1 MKNETAIGITLGFL
15 LVKLFAGRGAA
26 IGAIYPEVPEIFE
39 CNDGTFSTSSGNN
52 ACARHGGR
60 KSRQPLTT
68 GSAGSGLLNIQDIPL
83 SQIHIDRQLF
93 QGREKAFS
101 QRSVDNIVHDVTNG
115 RFAWENLDP
124 ITLWR
129 SPEGK
134 LYLLSGHSRL
144 RAFEVLAEMR
154 ATAGGKGFDRIP
166 AKIRSG
172 ALDDARRL
180 ALESNTLSTKE
191 TDIERAAYY
200 RKLRQDGVPEKELL
214 AQIRKNE
221 GRNAVNIYAYT
232 FLSPT
237 GKTWAT
243 LRQFAESEDTS
254 ANIAKSLAKWI
265 GAARRE
271 YPMLTH
277 DHERELHD
285 WLFENRGYGSGAGQV
300 SKESDFQERVGRFI
314 ARNTE
319 FGVFDQ
325 NRPLN
330 ILNSLLKS
338 PAEQEYDRQIDDLQT
353 QIRELDNAIKLK
365 TKNLTAQKA
374 TKDDLQR
381 ILSPMEAT
389 LRNLRADLQRMIL
402 QKQNIIEYGKR
413 EATLFGARRRKS
425 FTKTF

>member
-1 MKNETAIGITLGFL
+1 MNNKTAIGI
-15 LVKLFAGRGAA
+15 A
-26 IGAIYPEVPEIFE
+26 IGFFLTKSLLRKQPGVRGVYKEVPQFFE
-39 CNDGTFSTSSGNN
+39 CNDGY
-52 ACARHGGR
+52 
-60 KSRQPLTT
+60 LTT
-68 GSAGSGLLNIQDIPL
+68 GSCSWHGGFKSRNPLPLGAGGSGLLNIQDIPL

-101 QRSVDNIVHDVTNG
+101 QRSVDNIVNDVLNG
-115 RFAWENLDP
+115 HFAWENLDP

-129 SPEGK
+129 SPDGK

-154 ATAGGKGFDRIP
+154 ASANGKGFDRIP

-221 GRNAVNIYAYT
+221 GRNAGNIYAYT

-271 YPMLTH
+271 YPMLTG

-285 WLFENRGYGSGAGQV
+285 WLFEHRGYGSGAGQV
-300 SKESDFQERVGRFI
+300 SRESDFQERVGRFI

-325 NRPLN
+325 GKPLN

-338 PAEQEYDRQIDDLQT
+338 PAEQEYDRQIDDLQK
-353 QIRELDNAIKLK
+353 QIRELDNQIKLK
-365 TKNLTAQKA
+365 TKSLTAQKA

-381 ILSPMEAT
+381 ILSPMEAR

-402 QKQNIIEYGKR
+402 QKQNIIEYGKK
-413 EATLFGARRRKS
+413 EASLFGRRRRKNY
-425 FTKTF
+425 